1 MAKTECPQ
9 CHNALQLPDDF
20 VGKLVKCPLCH
31 NTFTPATTAMATT
44 PLPPAPPPVPKDIA
58 EGQDD
63 WDDNEAPRRPA
74 RDRRRRFEDD
84 DEDDYDIR
92 RNRRLEPHRGAAI
105 LTFGILG
112 LVCCGP
118 IFGPI
123 AWIMGTNDLKS
134 MADGR
139 MDNSGE
145 GITRAGQIVGIVS
158 TILSVI
164 GIALYV
170 LAGMAAV
177 LHNGG

>member
-31 NTFTPATTAMATT
+31 NTFTPAATGMATK
-44 PLPPAPPPVPKDIA
+44 PLPPQPPPVPKEA
-58 EGQDD
+58 VEGDD
-63 WDDNEAPRRPA
+63 WDDEEEAERRP
-74 RDRRRRFEDD
+74 RRRRRFDD
-84 DEDDYDIR
+84 DGDDDYDIR
-92 RNRRLEPHRGAAI
+92 RGSRRMDPHRGAAI

-112 LVCCGP
+112 LLCCGI

-139 MDNSGE
+139 MDKSGE
-145 GITRAGQIVGIVS
+145 GLTRAGQVLGIIA
-158 TILSVI
+158 TILNIIVI
-164 GIALYV
+164 IFYGIA
-170 LAGMAAV
+170 GMGAV
-177 LHNGG
+177 LNHR